1 LKDIWISVSGAM
13 AQQRNV
19 ETIANN
25 VANANTPGF
34 KKDQAIFKEHLTAL
48 EKGTDID
55 LPNKEWAPQD
65 FYRTYGAE
73 KGFVKTVKNYTN
85 YEQGQLT
92 PTNNSMDLA
101 LNGSG
106 FFEVLGP
113 NGIRYTRR
121 GSLSVD
127 ATGRLVTQQGMPV
140 LSKIDLPT
148 TNDQSELQ
156 AILQQVPDPKE
167 RVINIQ
173 NGPITVNQA
182 GEIYQAGAKVSDLS
196 VVEFKE
202 LELLQKEGN
211 SLYIN
216 NSVENIKRDGVK
228 TAVYQGFEERS
239 NVNAVEEMSN
249 LIKAHRQFESLQRVI
264 KTYDSIAG
272 KASNEI
278 ARF

>member
-1 LKDIWISVSGAM
+1 MKDIWIPVSGAI

-34 KKDQAIFKEHLTAL
+34 KKDQAIFKEHLTAF

-55 LPNKEWAPQD
+55 LPNKEWSPQD

-85 YEQGQLT
+85 FEQGQLT
-92 PTNNSMDLA
+92 PTNNPMDIA
-101 LNGSG
+101 LSGQG
-106 FFEVLGP
+106 FFEVLSP

-127 ATGRLVTQQGMPV
+127 AAGRLVTQQGYPI
-140 LSKIDLPT
+140 LAKIDLPT
-148 TNDQSELQ
+148 TNDANELK
-156 AILQQVPDPKE
+156 AILQQVPEPKD
-167 RVINIQ
+167 RVITLDNS
-173 NGPITVNQA
+173 PLTVNHN
-182 GEIYQAGAKVSDLS
+182 GEVYQKGSKIADLS
-196 VVEFKE
+196 VVKFKE
-202 LELLQKEGN
+202 TELLKKEGN
-211 SLYIN
+211 SLFIN
-216 NSVENIKRDGVK
+216 KSVENVKREGTK
-228 TAVYQGFEERS
+228 TAVYQGFVERS

-278 ARF
+278 AKF

>member
-1 LKDIWISVSGAM
+1 MKDIWISVSGAM